1 MWRDCTPWETDM
13 SPDERQMIADLF
25 ERMRSFGP
33 VDKDRDADALILQLM
48 RQTPDAGYK
57 LVQSVLVQ
65 ENALQGSEARIQDL
79 EQQIAQL
86 QADLAQSQQRPQQQS
101 GGGFLGGIFG
111 GKQQAPTPTS
121 VPVTGRSAGFGNA
134 QPQQQAGS
142 PWARP
147 AQPQQGYQQGG
158 YQQPMQAQAPAAGG
172 GFMKSALTTAAGVA
186 GGVLA
191 AGAIRDMMSGGS
203 SAHAAGQRNSD
214 TQASSPYE
222 VNQEPQQQVADQGGY
237 GYQAEETND
246 PGNAD
251 VGGGG
256 SDDLDI

>member
-1 MWRDCTPWETDM
+1 M
-13 SPDERQMIADLF
+13 SPDERQMISDLF
-25 ERMRSFGP
+25 ERMRSFGQ
-33 VDKDRDADALILQLM
+33 VDKDRDADTLILQSM

-65 ENALQGSEARIQDL
+65 ENALQDAEARMQDL

-86 QADLAQSQQRPQQQS
+86 QADLAQAQQPRQQPS
-101 GGGFLGGIFG
+101 GGGGFLGGIFG
-111 GKQQAPTPTS
+111 GKQQAPAPTS
-121 VPVTGRSAGFGNA
+121 VPVSGRSAGFGNA

-142 PWARP
+142 PWGRSAAP
-147 AQPQQGYQQGG
+147 QQGYQQPQQGYQQ
-158 YQQPMQAQAPAAGG
+158 PMQQQAPAAGG

-203 SAHAAGQRNSD
+203 SAQASGHRNSD
-214 TQASSPYE
+214 QQQASSPYE
-222 VNQEPQQQVADQGGY
+222 VNQEPQQQVADQGQGY
-237 GYQAEETND
+237 GYQSEESND
-246 PGNAD
+246 PGNE
-251 VGGGG
+251 VGGG

>member
-1 MWRDCTPWETDM
+1 MT
-13 SPDERQMIADLF
+13 PDERQMISDLF

-33 VDKDRDADALILQLM
+33 VEKDRDADALILQML

-65 ENALQGSEARIQDL
+65 ENALQGSEARMQDL

-86 QADLAQSQQRPQQQS
+86 QADLAQTQQRPQQS
-101 GGGFLGGIFG
+101 GGGFLGGLFG
-111 GKQQAPTPTS
+111 GKQQQAPAGS

-134 QPQQQAGS
+134 QPQQQAGN

-147 AQPQQGYQQGG
+147 AQPQQGYQQQGG
-158 YQQPMQAQAPAAGG
+158 YQQPMQQAPAAGG
-172 GFMKSALTTAAGVA
+172 GFMKSAMMTAAGVA

-203 SAHAAGQRNSD
+203 SAHAAGHGN
-214 TQASSPYE
+214 TGTPASSPYE
-222 VNQEPQQQVADQGGY
+222 VSQDTQPQQQVADQNH
-237 GYQAEETND
+237 GYQSEETND
-246 PGNAD
+246 PGNFD
-251 VGGGG
+251 DTSGGG
-256 SDDLDI
+256 DLDI